1 MLQHTRWTML
11 CIVGF
16 CELKK
21 NLQQHR
27 PHRPHRPP
35 MPSTRSSVI
44 YSVAFQFRGNI
55 SLRCAMQF
63 LWGPTERCTCFV
75 YMALRGQ
82 GKSQKTNVVRFRRQ
96 MLTAKRIA
104 KSKCKRKRINGAYD
118 DRRCDEFMATHNNN
132 KKRFKHRQSAN
143 GRTWQCK
150 WKFITAALSML
161 MFIILQQCL
170 AILFCVDC
178 NCNSQTFVTAFK
190 RSSLTKSQIGIGV
203 SLSYTTVNLVAESR
217 KLASNHSELTLI

>member
-16 CELKK
+16 CGLKK

-75 YMALRGQ
+75 YMALREQ

-104 KSKCKRKRINGAYD
+104 KSKCKRINGAYD

-132 KKRFKHRQSAN
+132 KKTVQTQTERKRAN
-143 GRTWQCK
+143 MAMQMK
-150 WKFITAALSML
+150 IYH
-161 MFIILQQCL
+161 
-170 AILFCVDC
+170 
-178 NCNSQTFVTAFK
+178 
-190 RSSLTKSQIGIGV
+190 RSSLNAHV
-203 SLSYTTVNLVAESR
+203 HNTTAVFGYIILCGLQLQQSDIR
-217 KLASNHSELTLI
+217 YSF